1 MSTRSFVDTNV
12 FIYAVDESEPVKSSI
27 ARDVLSAEEST
38 LVISSQVI
46 GEFFVVATG
55 KLGIGSEFASSRVD
69 ELLRLPTVPIDGEL
83 TRSAI
88 ATSQANQI
96 SYWDALIVAAA
107 AAASCE
113 VLLTEDLSDGSIIS
127 GVRIENPFAG

>member
-1 MSTRSFVDTNV
+1 MSGRSFVDTNV

-55 KLGIGSEFASSRVD
+55 KLGIDSEFASSRVD